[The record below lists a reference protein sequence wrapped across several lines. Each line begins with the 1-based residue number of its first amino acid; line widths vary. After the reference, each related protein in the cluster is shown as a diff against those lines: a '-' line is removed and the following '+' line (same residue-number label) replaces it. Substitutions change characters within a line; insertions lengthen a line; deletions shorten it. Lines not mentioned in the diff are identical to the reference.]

1 MKILAVSDKVL
12 EQLYRSDVKQQYPG
26 IELIIGCG
34 DLPYY
39 YLEFLV
45 SALDVRLFYVR
56 GNHDVG
62 SQYTIE
68 GQVLKQVAG
77 GVDIHVSTARYNGLL
92 MAGLE
97 GSMRY
102 RPNAP
107 FMYSEIEMRAN
118 IARLLPWL
126 LRNRVKYGRY
136 LDLFV
141 AHSPPFGIHDRSDL
155 PHTGFKVFNSFL
167 EWFKPPYM
175 FHGHI
180 HIYRHDTV
188 RVTQQDVTKII
199 NVYPY
204 RIVDINLPHISS
216 NVVS

>member
-12 EQLYRSDVKQQYPG
+12 AQLYRSDVKRHYPG

-62 SQYTIE
+62 PQYTIE
-68 GQVLKQVAG
+68 GRILKQVAG
-77 GVDIHVSTARYNGLL
+77 GVDIHASTARYNGLL

-107 FMYSEIEMRAN
+107 FMYSETEMRAN

-136 LDLFV
+136 LDLLV
-141 AHSPPFGIHDRSDL
+141 THSPPFGIHDRSDL
-155 PHTGFKVFNSFL
+155 PHIGFKVFNSFL
-167 EWFKPPYM
+167 EWFKPRYM
-175 FHGHI
+175 LHGHI

-188 RVTQQDVTKII
+188 RVTQQDATTII

-204 RIVDINLPHISS
+204 RIVDIELINKA
-216 NVVS
+216 